1 MNESYLKALRCPLC
15 QGELTSQDGGLLCA
29 HDGLLFPIRDGMP
42 IMLIEQAIKVKHA
55 D

>member
-15 QGELTSQDGGLLCA
+15 KNPLTPKDGGLLCA
-29 HDGLLFPIRDGMP
+29 HDNLLFPIRDGLP
-42 IMLIEQAIKVKHA
+42 IMLIEQAIKVAHV